1 MSEDY
6 LTIGEARARKGL
18 RLVMMRGFPSPWTQA
33 ARGLFYVKGIA
44 FDKVAIGPDE
54 PRELLREWTGQDS
67 FPAAMLDD
75 ERPRTGWEEI
85 LWLAERLSPTPS
97 LIPSDPNDRI
107 RMLGLSRE
115 ICGEM
120 GLGWCR
126 RLTAMGLAA
135 DAPPAGLEAFHLK
148 YGATPEEGAR
158 ARERVIEILKTLTA
172 QIVSSRD
179 EGYHYLMGARISAV
193 DIYWATFCNLL
204 APLEAERMPTLPD
217 SMRGMFTATEPD
229 VVAAVDPLLLTLRDL
244 VYAEHLEL
252 PVEL

>member
-1 MSEDY
+1 MSDGY
-6 LTIGEARARKGL
+6 LTIGEARGRRGL

-33 ARGLFYVKGIA
+33 ARGIFHVKGIA
-44 FDKVAIGPDE
+44 FEKVALGADE

-67 FPAAMLDD
+67 FPAAMQDD

-85 LWLAERLSPTPS
+85 LWLAERLAPKPS

-107 RMLGLSRE
+107 RMFGLSRE

-126 RLTAMGLAA
+126 RLLAMGLSS
-135 DAPPAGLEAFHLK
+135 DAPPAGLEAFQQK
-148 YGATPEEGAR
+148 YGATPEEGAQAR
-158 ARERVIEILKTLTA
+158 ARVVEILKTLTA
-172 QIVSSRD
+172 QLVSSRD

-204 APLEAERMPTLPD
+204 APLEAERMPSL
-217 SMRGMFTATEPD
+217 SGAMRGMFTATEPD
-229 VVAAVDPLLLTLRDL
+229 IVAAIDPLLLALRDL

>member
-1 MSEDY
+1 MSDDY
-6 LTIGEARARKGL
+6 LTIGEARGRKGL

-33 ARGLFYVKGIA
+33 ARGLFHVKGIA
-44 FDKVAIGPDE
+44 FEKVALGADE
-54 PRELLREWTGQDS
+54 PRSLLREWTGQDS

-97 LIPSDPNDRI
+97 LIPVDPDDRI
-107 RMLGLSRE
+107 RMFGLCRE

-126 RLTAMGLAA
+126 RLMAMGLGA
-135 DAPPAGLEAFHLK
+135 DAPPAGMEAFHQK
-148 YGATPEEGAR
+148 YGATPAEAAR
-158 ARERVIEILKTLTA
+158 AQERVVEILGTLTV
-172 QIVSSRD
+172 QLVSARD
-179 EGYHYLMGARISAV
+179 EGYHYLMGPHLSAV

-204 APLEAERMPTLPD
+204 SPLDAERMPTLPEA
-217 SMRGMFTATEPD
+217 MRGMFTATEPD
-229 VVAAVDPLLLTLRDL
+229 VVAAIDPMLLALRDL